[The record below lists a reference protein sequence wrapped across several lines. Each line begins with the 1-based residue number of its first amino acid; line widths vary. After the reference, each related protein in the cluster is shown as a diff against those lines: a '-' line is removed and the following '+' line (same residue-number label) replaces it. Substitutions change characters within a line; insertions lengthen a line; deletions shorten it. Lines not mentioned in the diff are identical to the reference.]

1 MLSWL
6 IVLCLLA
13 LALRRAVPP
22 LAVTAAVADGT
33 LCATAP
39 ADRAEGKARAKTR
52 LGREK
57 PICQDPDRR
66 DRTEAVGCAGCDGW
80 RGRMDRGGGAGFAGC
95 AG

>member
-13 LALRRAVPP
+13 LALCPTVPP
-22 LAVTAAVADGT
+22 LALTAAVADGT

-52 LGREK
+52 LGGEE
-57 PICQDPDRR
+57 PVCQAPERR

-80 RGRMDRGGGAGFAGC
+80 RGCMDRNGRVGFAGC